1 MNILTGVR
9 EIIYNFTH
17 QIKDNNTLTTDV
29 SSQELAKIALE
40 CGITD
45 QNIINELISKKDGIG
60 EVENEQ
66 ENTKLRK
73 RIIAK
78 EAHSNMSK
86 VEQVVKQVE
95 EKDKEIEL

>member
-1 MNILTGVR
+1 MSILTGVR

-45 QNIINELISKKDGIG
+45 QNVINELISKKDGIG

-66 ENTKLRK
+66 ENTELRK
-73 RIIAK
+73 RIVLK
-78 EAHSNMSK
+78 GGHSNIPK
-86 VEQVVKQVE
+86 VEQVSKQVE
-95 EKDKEIEL
+95 KNDKEIEL